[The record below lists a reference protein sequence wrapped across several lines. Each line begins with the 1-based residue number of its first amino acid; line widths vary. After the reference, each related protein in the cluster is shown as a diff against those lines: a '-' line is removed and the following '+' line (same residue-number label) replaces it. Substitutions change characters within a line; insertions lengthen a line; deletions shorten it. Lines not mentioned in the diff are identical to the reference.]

1 MHFPFN
7 SIHIRPMSHRPV
19 SAILIAVM
27 LMMGSTLSCFGQSDV
42 TTYRVMEHVVDSG
55 MVRRTGES
63 ISFPYKDVQVVQDRP
78 NNVAD
83 PNNPS
88 GRLIGTFDIYK
99 VRGDKKATALFEF
112 LANNVVVF
120 F

>member
-1 MHFPFN
+1 MLLK
-7 SIHIRPMSHRPV
+7 PMQI
-19 SAILIAVM
+19 ILFIIM
-27 LMMGSTLSCFGQSDV
+27 LMMGSTLSYFGQSDV

-55 MVRRTGES
+55 MVRRTVES

-78 NNVAD
+78 YNVAD
-83 PNNPS
+83 PNNPA

-112 LANNVVVF
+112 LANKVVVLC
-120 F
+120 